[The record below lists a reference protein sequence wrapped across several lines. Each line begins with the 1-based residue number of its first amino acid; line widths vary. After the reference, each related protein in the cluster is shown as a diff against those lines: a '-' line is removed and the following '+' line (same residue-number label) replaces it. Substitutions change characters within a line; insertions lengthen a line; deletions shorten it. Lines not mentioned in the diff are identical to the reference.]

1 MLLRASAET
10 LGAMEQ
16 PRTPTRITSNI
27 DDLFRLELVDGLPV
41 ESQGMTIR
49 YKVVRLRETG
59 VAAERA
65 AVKAAERVMM
75 VGGVP
80 KLLVSDSDFRFALT
94 AQHIESFHCDG
105 NTIPDALIDL
115 ATVGKLSTHDFGLIE
130 RRVFLIT
137 LAAEVRYGNIGQA
150 EFDVILAGGATDRA
164 DASPQPVGQAP
175 GVGAA
180 AAASESGPAMLD
192 DFTGERAS
200 RAAAPELG

>member
-1 MLLRASAET
+1 
-10 LGAMEQ
+10 MEQ
-16 PRTPTRITSNI
+16 PRTSRITSNI

-41 ESQGMTIR
+41 ESQGKTIL
-49 YKVVRLRETG
+49 YKVATLRETG
-59 VAAERA
+59 VAHERA

-105 NTIPDALIDL
+105 STIPAALIDL

-130 RRVFLIT
+130 QRVFLIT
-137 LAAEVRYGNIGQA
+137 LAAEVRYGNISQA
-150 EFDVILAGGATDRA
+150 EFDAILSGGATGRA
-164 DASPQPVGQAP
+164 DASPQPVGQAA

-180 AAASESGPAMLD
+180 AAASESGPSLLD

-200 RAAAPELG
+200 RAAPAERG